1 MQALFKIHSS
11 TSVTFTPFSMRLFSD
26 IVYMV
31 NALTIIF
38 SYRFQS
44 IGGHSLNG
52 KYITVAEFAEKA
64 GVSKQTIYD
73 QMQDGKKLA
82 PYRKRINGK
91 KMLRVDALSYYT
103 VKAAEF
109 AAEDQ
114 EPEQAPEP
122 DNPVVSMLM
131 DQIRV
136 KDEQI
141 AAQFEELKARAAEL
155 AAKDQQIKDLTETVK
170 GQLTLQYR
178 LQDQIT
184 MLTAGTAP
192 EGPAAEPEQAPEPQ
206 PETGAAADQS
216 QKPEAAAEQPAAAE
230 PQPAAEDPVKGG
242 FIGWFRRLM
251 GGR

>member
-1 MQALFKIHSS
+1 
-11 TSVTFTPFSMRLFSD
+11 
-26 IVYMV
+26 MV
-31 NALTIIF
+31 NTLTIIF

-44 IGGHSLNG
+44 MGGHSLNG

-82 PYRKRINGK
+82 PYKKRINGK

-103 VKAAEF
+103 IKAAEF
-109 AAEDQ
+109 AAEEQ

-131 DQIRV
+131 EQIRV

-141 AAQFEELKARAAEL
+141 AAQFEELKTRAAEL

-170 GQLTLQYR
+170 GQITLQYR
-178 LQDQIT
+178 LQDQIAL
-184 MLTAGTAP
+184 LTGGGGAAP
-192 EGPAAEPEQAPEPQ
+192 EDAAGEP
-206 PETGAAADQS
+206 G
-216 QKPEAAAEQPAAAE
+216 KAAE
-230 PQPAAEDPVKGG
+230 PQPEAAAKQPAATESRPEAAEEPGKGG
-242 FIGWFRRLM
+242 LIGWLRRLM
-251 GGR
+251 GGQ

>member
-1 MQALFKIHSS
+1 M
-11 TSVTFTPFSMRLFSD
+11 
-26 IVYMV
+26 
-31 NALTIIF
+31 
-38 SYRFQS
+38 
-44 IGGHSLNG
+44 NG
-52 KYITVAEFAEKA
+52 KYLTVAEFAEKA

-103 VKAAEF
+103 IKAAEF

-114 EPEQAPEP
+114 DQEPDQEPEPES
-122 DNPVVSMLM
+122 PVVSLLM

-170 GQLTLQYR
+170 GQMTLQYR
-178 LQDQIT
+178 LQEQIAFLVLLRK
-184 MLTAGTAP
+184 MPQRIRAKP
-192 EGPAAEPEQAPEPQ
+192 HSRSRRKRQSRQPQSHSRKQRQRIRKKAALLVGSGGSEK
-206 PETGAAADQS
+206 AD
-216 QKPEAAAEQPAAAE
+216 KP
-230 PQPAAEDPVKGG
+230 
-242 FIGWFRRLM
+242 RS
-251 GGR
+251 

>member
-1 MQALFKIHSS
+1 M
-11 TSVTFTPFSMRLFSD
+11 
-26 IVYMV
+26 
-31 NALTIIF
+31 
-38 SYRFQS
+38 
-44 IGGHSLNG
+44 NG
-52 KYITVAEFAEKA
+52 KYLTVAEFAEKA

-103 VKAAEF
+103 IKAAEF

-114 EPEQAPEP
+114 DQEPDQEPEPES
-122 DNPVVSMLM
+122 PVVSLLM

-170 GQLTLQYR
+170 GQMTLQYR
-178 LQDQIT
+178 LQEQIAF
-184 MLTAGTAP
+184 LTGGAGAAP
-192 EGPAAEPEQAPEPQ
+192 EDAAEDPGKAAQPQPEETAEPPAAKPQ
-206 PETGAAADQS
+206 PETAAKD
-216 QKPEAAAEQPAAAE
+216 PE
-230 PQPAAEDPVKGG
+230 KGG
-242 FIGWFRRLM
+242 FIGWFRRFRK
-251 GGR
+251 GR